1 MRIALS
7 VDSISP
13 QPTGIGRYCGE
24 LLRLLPGHP
33 DIEEVLPFRRRDAIR
48 DVSVLRN
55 PPPPPRRTF
64 PQRLARK
71 VELEIQRA
79 QFRRERRGCLVHGPN
94 FFLPAWGEGGV
105 VTIHDLSVLRF
116 PETHPAERI
125 RQYEAHFAKTLK
137 RAAHIITDSETI
149 RRELIDFTGID
160 PTLVTAVHIGVGA
173 EFHPRDD
180 ADLAGARR
188 RLNLPAQGYGLCV
201 STIEPRKRIHL
212 LLDAWEQLPGAL
224 RKRYPLVLA
233 GASGWL
239 NAPLRERF
247 RAGVEQGWLIE
258 AGYVAE
264 EDLPLLYAGARVFAY
279 PSLYEGFG
287 LPPVEAMASGVPT
300 IVPDASCFPEVTGG
314 AAQLIDPEDTA
325 GFAEVIAQALEDE
338 QHRAKAIDAGLAVAA
353 KYTWEECVAQT
364 VAVYRSA
371 IGDP

>member
-33 DIEEVLPFRRRDAIR
+33 EIEQVLPFRRRDAIR
-48 DVSVLRN
+48 DVAVLRN
-55 PPPPPRRTF
+55 PPAPPRRNWH
-64 PQRLARK
+64 QRLARK
-71 VELEIQRA
+71 VELELQRA
-79 QFRRERRGCLVHGPN
+79 RFRRERRGCLVHGPN
-94 FFLPAWGEGGV
+94 FFLPAWAEGGV
-105 VTIHDLSVLRF
+105 VTIHDLSVLLF

-125 RQYEAHFAKTLK
+125 RQYEVHFAKTLK
-137 RAAHIITDSETI
+137 RAGHIITVSETI
-149 RRELIDFTGID
+149 RRELISFTGID
-160 PTLVTAVHIGVGA
+160 PARVTAVHNGVQA
-173 EFHPRDD
+173 AFHPRDEAELD
-180 ADLAGARR
+180 AARR

-201 STIEPRKRIHL
+201 STIEPRKRIDL

-224 RKRYPLVLA
+224 RTRYPLVLA

-247 RAGVEQGWLIE
+247 RTGVAQGWLIE

-300 IVPDASCFPEVTGG
+300 IVPDASCFPEVTDG
-314 AAQLIDPEDTA
+314 AAQLIDPEDTT
-325 GFAEVIAQALEDE
+325 GFAQAIALALEDE
-338 QHRAKAIDAGLAVAA
+338 QHRAVAIRAGLAVAA
-353 KYTWEECVAQT
+353 RYSWEECMAQT
-364 VAVYRSA
+364 VAVYRSVL
-371 IGDP
+371 GGP